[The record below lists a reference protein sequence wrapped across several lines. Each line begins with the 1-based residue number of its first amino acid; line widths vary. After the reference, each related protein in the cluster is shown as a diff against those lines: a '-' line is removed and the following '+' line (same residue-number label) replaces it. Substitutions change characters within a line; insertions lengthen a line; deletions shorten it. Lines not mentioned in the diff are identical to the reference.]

1 VSAIGGLIWAGPKA
15 WALKLD
21 EFFKKKYSARQL
33 GQRRKKSKVKM
44 RDGRE

>member
-21 EFFKKKYSARQL
+21 EFFKKKVFCSSIGAKK
-33 GQRRKKSKVKM
+33 KKSKVEM
-44 RDGRE
+44 RDERE